1 MATTKPALRRF
12 AAGTTLAVLLVFIL
26 QLPDSAFGQS
36 PAPEMG
42 AAASGPS
49 AVQPSDSS
57 DSVRLEIENLRR
69 EVQALRTELRALK
82 AALTPTR
89 AEAPQSSPSGE
100 VEARHA
106 ANRDAKSGGEGMQPS
121 PTAADSSGP
130 ANAGAESRSIEVASL
145 APVVVVPKG
154 QDEPITE
161 ESRAE
166 APARSGLPK
175 LLNNR
180 VTLGGYGSMR
190 FEANNVSPGQFIPS
204 GSPNGFTF
212 RRFVLTT
219 DARLTP
225 RLRIH
230 SETEFERLLEIEIE
244 KSVRP
249 RNGGLQFQHETEG
262 NSSGEIS
269 VEQIWGQYDFAQNHG
284 LRFGVVLPPLGRYN
298 ILHDDDYWDL
308 PRRTLVDRDAPVL
321 PVPTAWRELGAGLV
335 GSFDLPRSTKLDYQ
349 FYVLNGTVLDFN
361 PELGIATRA
370 GDTTELELESEL
382 QLASGAFDGSQ
393 GARAVAWRMAF
404 SPSLSGEVALS
415 GYHGRYTPDFLSVRE
430 PLNSFGL
437 DWKWRHRGFET
448 EGEFVYTSL
457 GRINRVL
464 DNLAAAA
471 LVSSSESEAGD
482 LETEVKIGA
491 KGLTRTRYGFWL
503 DLKYHWRPKF
513 LRSSFLGRSFED
525 PQLIPIARYERV
537 WLNRRVEEVTFADGL
552 ITGLE
557 ENDLSQDRISLGVNY
572 RPVGQFGIQIAFEHN
587 QRRKGDRLIFP
598 AVPDRS
604 TNGVV
609 AGMTFA
615 F

>member
-12 AAGTTLAVLLVFIL
+12 AAGTALAVLLIL
-26 QLPDSAFGQS
+26 ILRLPESAFAQS

-42 AAASGPS
+42 VAASGPRANQS
-49 AVQPSDSS
+49 SDSS
-57 DSVRLEIENLRR
+57 DSVRLEIEGLRR
-69 EVQALRTELRALK
+69 EVQALRMEVRALK
-82 AALTPTR
+82 AVLYQAR
-89 AEAPQSSPSGE
+89 ADAPLSSPSGE
-100 VEARHA
+100 AEARQA
-106 ANRDAKSGGEGMQPS
+106 FTGPRTSEGGEMNPV
-121 PTAADSSGP
+121 PTPPNSAGP
-130 ANAGAESRSIEVASL
+130 ASDAVELRSYDGASL
-145 APVVVVPKG
+145 APVVVVPRG
-154 QDEPITE
+154 QQGQVTGELQ
-161 ESRAE
+161 AE
-166 APARSGLPK
+166 APARPALPK

-190 FEANNVSPGQFIPS
+190 FETNNVSPGQFIPS

-219 DARLTP
+219 DTQLTS

-269 VEQIWGQYDFAQNHG
+269 IEQIWGQYDFAENHG

-298 ILHDDDYWDL
+298 ILDDDDYWDL
-308 PRRTLVDRDAPVL
+308 SRCTLVNRDAPVL

-361 PELGIATRA
+361 PEVGVATRA

-393 GARAVAWRMAF
+393 GARAVAWRAAF
-404 SPSLSGEVALS
+404 SPTLAGEIALS
-415 GYHGRYTPDFLSVRE
+415 GYHGRYTPDFLSARE

-437 DWKWRHRGFET
+437 DWKWRRRGCET

-471 LVSSSESEAGD
+471 LTSASKLEAGD
-482 LETEVKIGA
+482 VETEVEIGT
-491 KGLTRTRYGFWL
+491 KGLTRTRYGFWM
-503 DLKYHWRPKF
+503 DFKYHWRP
-513 LRSSFLGRSFED
+513 
-525 PQLIPIARYERV
+525 
-537 WLNRRVEEVTFADGL
+537 
-552 ITGLE
+552 
-557 ENDLSQDRISLGVNY
+557 
-572 RPVGQFGIQIAFEHN
+572 
-587 QRRKGDRLIFP
+587 
-598 AVPDRS
+598 
-604 TNGVV
+604 
-609 AGMTFA
+609 
-615 F
+615 

>member
-1 MATTKPALRRF
+1 M
-12 AAGTTLAVLLVFIL
+12 
-26 QLPDSAFGQS
+26 
-36 PAPEMG
+36 
-42 AAASGPS
+42 
-49 AVQPSDSS
+49 
-57 DSVRLEIENLRR
+57 
-69 EVQALRTELRALK
+69 ELR
-82 AALTPTR
+82 
-89 AEAPQSSPSGE
+89 SYDG
-100 VEARHA
+100 
-106 ANRDAKSGGEGMQPS
+106 
-121 PTAADSSGP
+121 
-130 ANAGAESRSIEVASL
+130 ASL
-145 APVVVVPKG
+145 APVVVVPRG
-154 QDEPITE
+154 QQGQVTGELQ
-161 ESRAE
+161 AE
-166 APARSGLPK
+166 APARPALPK

-190 FEANNVSPGQFIPS
+190 FETNNVSPGQFIPS

-219 DARLTP
+219 DTQLTS

-269 VEQIWGQYDFAQNHG
+269 IEQIWGQYDFAENHG

-298 ILHDDDYWDL
+298 ILDDDDYWDL
-308 PRRTLVDRDAPVL
+308 SRCTLVNRDAPVL

-361 PELGIATRA
+361 PEVGVATRA

-393 GARAVAWRMAF
+393 GARAVAWRAAF
-404 SPSLSGEVALS
+404 SPTLAGEIALS
-415 GYHGRYTPDFLSVRE
+415 GYHGRYTPDFLSARE

-437 DWKWRHRGFET
+437 DWKWRRRGCET

-471 LVSSSESEAGD
+471 LTSASKLEAGD
-482 LETEVKIGA
+482 VETEVEIGT
-491 KGLTRTRYGFWL
+491 KGLTRTRYGFWM
-503 DLKYHWRPKF
+503 DFKYHWRP
-513 LRSSFLGRSFED
+513 
-525 PQLIPIARYERV
+525 
-537 WLNRRVEEVTFADGL
+537 
-552 ITGLE
+552 
-557 ENDLSQDRISLGVNY
+557 
-572 RPVGQFGIQIAFEHN
+572 
-587 QRRKGDRLIFP
+587 
-598 AVPDRS
+598 
-604 TNGVV
+604 
-609 AGMTFA
+609 
-615 F
+615 